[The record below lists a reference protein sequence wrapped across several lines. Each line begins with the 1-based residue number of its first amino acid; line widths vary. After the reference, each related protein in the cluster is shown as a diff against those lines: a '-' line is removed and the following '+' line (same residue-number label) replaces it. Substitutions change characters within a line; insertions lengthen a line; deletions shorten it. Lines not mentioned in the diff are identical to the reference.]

1 MSLALK
7 HLTVLVVDADADD
20 CEHLRSILEKSG
32 ASVMVAHSVEGALQ
46 LHRQSPPHVVVAEI
60 HLGTSDGCA
69 LIKAI
74 RQYNLEYGGFTPAI
88 ALTGFASSGDK
99 ERAMMAGFNAYLPK
113 SIGLACV
120 VSAITSVLRDSTDL
134 AA

>member
-7 HLTVLVVDADADD
+7 NLTVLVVDADADD

-32 ASVMVAHSVEGALQ
+32 ASVMVAHSVEDALQ

-60 HLGTSDGCA
+60 HLGTSDGWA

-74 RQYNLEYGGFTPAI
+74 REYNLEYRGFTPAI